1 MSMAD
6 YNKTIIEE
14 FRANEGKVGGNF
26 EGRPVL
32 LLTTKGAKS
41 GNQHT
46 TPVMYLD
53 ESGSRYVFASMA
65 GAPTSPAWYHNLV
78 ANPTATIEV
87 GAEKFSAQAT
97 VLDRAER
104 DRVYAQQATLY
115 PTFAD
120 YEKKTSRVI
129 PVVRLTRAA

>member
-26 EGRPVL
+26 EGRPIL
-32 LLTTKGAKS
+32 LLTTKGARS

-53 ESGSRYVFASMA
+53 EGDSRYVFASMA
-65 GAPTSPAWYHNLV
+65 GAPTSPAWYHNIV
-78 ANPTATIEV
+78 ADSNVTLEV
-87 GAEKFSAQAT
+87 GAEKHAAKAAA
-97 VLDRAER
+97 VDRAER
-104 DRVYAQQATLY
+104 DRVYAIMAAKY
-115 PTFAD
+115 PNFAE
-120 YEKKTSRVI
+120 YETKTTRVI
-129 PVVRLTRAA
+129 PVVKLEQA

>member
-1 MSMAD
+1 MNND
-6 YNKTIIEE
+6 FNQTVIQE
-14 FRANEGKVGGNF
+14 FRSNEGKVGGNF

-78 ANPTATIEV
+78 ATPTVTLEV
-87 GAEKFSAQAT
+87 GTEKYGAKAT
-97 VLDRAER
+97 PVDRAER
-104 DRVYAQQATLY
+104 DRVYAIMAAKY
-115 PTFAD
+115 PNFAE
-120 YEKKTSRVI
+120 YEEKTTRVI
-129 PVVRLTRAA
+129 PVVELEKA

>member
-53 ESGSRYVFASMA
+53 ESGSRYVFAT
-65 GAPTSPAWYHNLV
+65 PTVTL
-78 ANPTATIEV
+78 EV
-87 GAEKFSAQAT
+87 GTEKYGAKAT
-97 VLDRAER
+97 PVDRAER
-104 DRVYAQQATLY
+104 DRVYAIMAAKY
-115 PTFAD
+115 PNFAE
-120 YEKKTSRVI
+120 YEEKTTRVI
-129 PVVRLTRAA
+129 PVVELEKA

>member
-78 ANPTATIEV
+78 ATPTVTLEV
-87 GAEKFSAQAT
+87 GTEKYGAKAT
-97 VLDRAER
+97 PVDRAER
-104 DRVYAQQATLY
+104 DRVYAIMAAKY
-115 PTFAD
+115 PNFAE
-120 YEKKTSRVI
+120 YEEKTTRVI
-129 PVVRLTRAA
+129 PVVELEKA